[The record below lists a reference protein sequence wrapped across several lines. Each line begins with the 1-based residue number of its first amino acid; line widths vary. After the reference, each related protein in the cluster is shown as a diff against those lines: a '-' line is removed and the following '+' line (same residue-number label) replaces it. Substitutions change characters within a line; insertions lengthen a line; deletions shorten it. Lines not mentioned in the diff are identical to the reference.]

1 MTLSTEELTTIVVA
15 LRESQKASNLSLS
28 VLEIK
33 INIFEKILKDNAPEL
48 IEPFE
53 RALYEKLKLL
63 KIDRQVL

>member
-1 MTLSTEELTTIVVA
+1 MALSAEELTTIVVA
-15 LRESQKASNLSLS
+15 LKEFQKASNLALS

-48 IEPFE
+48 IDPYE